1 MALKAGY
8 KGLKNE
14 DILKIEAAVKTTDEI
29 KCTEDTAGTYVLQA
43 TVDDEGEV
51 TYSWESTT

>member
-14 DILKIEAAVKTTDEI
+14 DILKIEAAVKVADEI
-29 KCTEDTAGTYVLQA
+29 KCAEDTDGTYVLTA
-43 TVDDEGEV
+43 TVDDGEV

>member
-14 DILKIEAAVKTTDEI
+14 DILKIETAVKTTDEI
-29 KCTEDTAGTYVLQA
+29 KCTEDTDGTYVLTA
-43 TVDDEGEV
+43 TVNDGEV
-51 TYSWESTT
+51 TYSWKSTT